1 MTTSAGVAADQRY
14 GSKVKK
20 YGEDRYYTTKMRMQN
35 KLRKG
40 TWTETV
46 LTKIRFKV
54 LRLISQNP
62 EMSACQVTDEV
73 EISNRSAYYALIA
86 IVEKV

>member
-1 MTTSAGVAADQRY
+1 M
-14 GSKVKK
+14 SKVKK

-54 LRLISQNP
+54 PLDN
-62 EMSACQVTDEV
+62 
-73 EISNRSAYYALIA
+73 EIFNVRNLTS
-86 IVEKV
+86 E